1 VRRAPGREE
10 EEAMRTPRTLTPA
23 DLERCAIWEEIG
35 TEGGPYEGRLRP
47 RPDLAVAA
55 DPESETDLFVV
66 ATTFTLADSSLLRG
80 YCTPAPVSVVGLRGW
95 FRGIGLLQ
103 PAIVLERGQVPF
115 WFLEKPVR
123 EEILTLYDTLERDA
137 KQVFPIEFQARVE
150 VPPDSFA
157 SGRLEG
163 FCFPRRPPF
172 VSPFPALNRTLLAER
187 LGQIR

>member
-1 VRRAPGREE
+1 
-10 EEAMRTPRTLTPA
+10 MRTPRTLTPA

-35 TEGGPYEGRLRP
+35 TEGGPYEGRLRS

-55 DPESETDLFVV
+55 DPASETGLFVV
-66 ATTFTLADSSLLRG
+66 AATFTLADGSLLTG
-80 YCTPAPVSVVGLRGW
+80 YCTPAPVAVVGRRGW

-123 EEILTLYDTLERDA
+123 EEILTLYDTLGRDA
-137 KQVFPIEFQARVE
+137 KQVFPIEFRARVE
-150 VPPDSFA
+150 VPPESFA